1 MASSPHILD
10 VTADNFASAVLETSQ
25 RVPVLVDFWAAWCG
39 PCRMLLPIVSRLAE
53 EYAGLFV
60 LAKVNIDEQPELAT
74 RFGVR
79 SVPTVKLVKGGEV
92 VDEFMGAQPES
103 ALRAFLDRHIE
114 RESDRIAA
122 QAQALLAAGREQEAT
137 DMLEKALAADPGSAR
152 LLVALAD
159 AVLRAGDSARAR
171 VLLEQLPPAARD
183 DETVA
188 RMEALLEFA
197 DRAADLPSLEVLA
210 SKLQATPDD
219 SEARH
224 QLATRQLLAGDNE
237 AALAN
242 LLELL
247 KRDRAYRDAARTDM
261 LKVFQILNGDEL
273 ASRYRGLM
281 FNALH

>member
-1 MASSPHILD
+1 MASSPHIQD
-10 VTADNFASAVLETSQ
+10 VTTDNFTAVLETSR

-53 EYAGLFV
+53 EYAGQFV

-79 SVPTVKLVKGGEV
+79 SVPTVKLVKNGEV
-92 VDEFMGAQPES
+92 VDEFLGAQPES
-103 ALRAFLDRHIE
+103 AVRAFLDRHIE

-122 QAQALLAAGREQEAT
+122 EAEALLAAGQVAEAT
-137 DMLEKALAADPGSAR
+137 QRLEAALAAEPGSSH

-159 AVLRAGDSARAR
+159 AALHAGDSARAR
-171 VLLEQLPPAARD
+171 VLLEQLPVAARD
-183 DETVA
+183 DTVA
-188 RMEALLEFA
+188 RIEARLEFA
-197 DRAADLPSLEVLA
+197 DRAADIPPLEALLA
-210 SKLQATPDD
+210 RVQANADD

-224 QLATRQLLAGDNE
+224 QLATHQLVAGQNE
-237 AALAN
+237 AALDN

-247 KRDRAYRDAARTDM
+247 KRDRNYRDAARADM
-261 LKVFQILNGDEL
+261 LKVFQLLGDQAL
-273 ASRYRGLM
+273 VSRYRGLM

>member
-1 MASSPHILD
+1 MASSPHIQD
-10 VTADNFASAVLETSQ
+10 VTMDNFTAVLETSR

-53 EYAGLFV
+53 EYAGQFV

-79 SVPTVKLVKGGEV
+79 SVPTVKLVKNGEV
-92 VDEFMGAQPES
+92 VDEFLGAQPES
-103 ALRAFLDRHIE
+103 AVRAFLDRHIE

-122 QAQALLAAGREQEAT
+122 EAEALLAAGQVAEAT
-137 DMLEKALAADPGSAR
+137 QRLEAALAAEPGSSR

-159 AVLRAGDSARAR
+159 AALHAGDSARAR
-171 VLLEQLPPAARD
+171 VLLEQLPVAARD
-183 DETVA
+183 DTVA
-188 RMEALLEFA
+188 RIEARLEFA
-197 DRAADLPSLEVLA
+197 DRAADIPPLDALLA
-210 SKLQATPDD
+210 RVQANADD

-224 QLATRQLLAGDNE
+224 QLATHQLVAGQNE
-237 AALAN
+237 AALDN

-247 KRDRAYRDAARTDM
+247 KRDRNYRDAARADM
-261 LKVFQILNGDEL
+261 LKVFQLLGDQEL
-273 ASRYRGLM
+273 VSRYRGLM

>member
-1 MASSPHILD
+1 MTSSPHIQD
-10 VTADNFASAVLETSQ
+10 VTMDNFTAVLETSR

-53 EYAGLFV
+53 EYAGQFV

-79 SVPTVKLVKGGEV
+79 SVPTVKLIKDGEV
-92 VDEFMGAQPES
+92 VDEFLGAQPES
-103 ALRAFLDRHIE
+103 AVRAFLDRHIE

-122 QAQALLAAGREQEAT
+122 EAEALLAAGRVAEAT
-137 DMLEKALAADPGSAR
+137 QRLEAALAAEPGSIR
-152 LLVALAD
+152 LLIALAD
-159 AVLRAGDSARAR
+159 AALRNGDSARAR
-171 VLLEQLPPAARD
+171 VLLEQLPASARD
-183 DETVA
+183 DDTVA
-188 RMEALLEFA
+188 RVEARLEFA
-197 DRAADLPSLEVLA
+197 DRVAGMPPLEVLA
-210 SKLQATPDD
+210 TRVEAEAGD

-224 QLATRQLLAGDNE
+224 QLATRQLLVGENE

-247 KRDRAYRDAARTDM
+247 KRDRNYRDAARADM
-261 LKVFQILNGDEL
+261 LKVFQLLGNDEL
-273 ASRYRGLM
+273 VSRYRSLM

>member
-1 MASSPHILD
+1 MTRSHILD
-10 VTADNFASAVLETSQ
+10 VTIENFSSAVIEQSR
-25 RVPVLVDFWAAWCG
+25 RVPVLVDFWASWCG
-39 PCRMLLPIVSRLAE
+39 PCRMLLPVVSRLAE

-79 SVPTVKLVKGGEV
+79 SVPTVKLVRNGQV
-92 VDEFMGAQPES
+92 VDEFLGAQPES
-103 ALRAFLDRHIE
+103 AVRAFLDRHIE
-114 RESDRIAA
+114 RESDKAA
-122 QAQALLAAGREQEAT
+122 AEAQALLAAGRVEEAT
-137 DMLEKALAADPGSAR
+137 RMLEGALAAEPASSK

-171 VLLEQLPPAARD
+171 VLLEQLPAGARD
-183 DETVA
+183 DEAVA
-188 RMEALLEFA
+188 NVEARLEFA
-197 DRAADLPSLEVLA
+197 DRAAEVPPAEVLA
-210 SKLQATPDD
+210 ARLQANPNDG
-219 SEARH
+219 EARH
-224 QLATRQLLAGDNE
+224 QLATRQVMAGDHE
-237 AALAN
+237 AALEN

-261 LKVFQILNGDEL
+261 LKVFTILGTSEV